1 MKLKDF
7 WYIRPAQATGDSR
20 PVDALNKNQAT
31 RTCTS
36 CRKKILQLAVECP
49 YCGKQVRENAHFRV
63 TQEPVL
69 LWAEGTNGIVE
80 LLEEKIR
87 IKRKGVSSL
96 FTHGLQGEKDILISR
111 LSSIQLKRC
120 GGLTKGYIQF
130 AFMGG
135 TEAKSGVLQA
145 AADEN
150 TVMFNEMQQSAFEA
164 MRKRLDDKM
173 KNPTS
178 ASGVPSYLDELEKL
192 ASLRDKGIVTE
203 EEFDSKKRK
212 LLELP

>member
-1 MKLKDF
+1 MRLR
-7 WYIRPAQATGDSR
+7 YYRPAQ
-20 PVDALNKNQAT
+20 PVSFGPEGALN
-31 RTCTS
+31 RSCTS

-49 YCGKQVRENAHFRV
+49 YCGKQVRENAHLREV

-96 FTHGLQGEKDILISR
+96 FTHGLQREKEILTSR

-120 GGLTKGYIQF
+120 GGLTNGYIQF

-135 TEAKSGVLQA
+135 TEAKSGVFQA

-173 KNPTS
+173 KNPTP
-178 ASGVPSYLDELEKL
+178 ASGVPSYLDGLEKL